1 MHEILI
7 KHDVKEPLVQQ
18 ITRAI
23 AKDIDRGILLR
34 DTRLPSINDFSKQYG
49 VARDTIE
56 RAYKRLKS
64 QGHIVSVAGNGYFV
78 AGKNDSRLQILLI
91 FNKLSSYKKIVY
103 DSFLAALG
111 KKAKVDLQIHHYD
124 PHILKEIIEA
134 NLGKYHYYVVMP
146 HFFHKVNLA
155 ECRAIIEMIPANE
168 LVILDKKMKGLKGKH
183 IEVYQDFKKDI
194 YCTLTAA
201 NDLLKKYKK
210 LIMVLDKQYN
220 HPLEII
226 EGTRQYCNENK
237 KTLTVISDCKNE
249 VLKAGTTYIVTTESD
264 LAELLKSIR
273 SSRFVLGK
281 HIGVIS
287 FNETVLK
294 ELLDITVITTDF
306 EAMGKTAADCILNK
320 EIKAVNNPF
329 YMIPRNSL

>member
-23 AKDIDRGILLR
+23 ARDIDRGILLR

-78 AGKNDSRLQILLI
+78 AGKKDARLQVLLI

-103 DSFLAALG
+103 DSFLATLG

-194 YCTLTAA
+194 YRTLTAA

-210 LIMVLDKQYN
+210 LFMVLDKQSN

-226 EGTRQYCNENK
+226 EGTKQYCVENK
-237 KTLTVISDCKNE
+237 KTFTVIGDCKNE
-249 VLKAGTTYIVTTESD
+249 VLKAGTAYIVTTESD

-273 SSRFVLGK
+273 SSKFILGK
-281 HIGVIS
+281 DIGVIS

-306 EAMGKTAADCILNK
+306 EAMGKTAANCILNK
-320 EIKAVNNPF
+320 EIKEVNNPF
-329 YMIPRNSL
+329 YMIRRNSL